1 MLRTLHIISQELYDD
16 LQSHLN
22 RHSDIPALAKEH
34 GLPEDTLLVI
44 YTQKVTRDAT
54 RRYYRVKGRARK
66 FYHQWR
72 SGKPL
77 MHISAENRYPPV
89 LTAFIVLLE
98 GELTRKEFWRVVANP
113 DRVGDAR
120 LRRELKE
127 IVRADPIYSPA
138 GNEVQV
144 ARGREGERQLQE
156 WLDRH
161 GQTYRTEVDLRGK
174 FPKTPDVLLDS
185 PLELDGTKVF
195 WIESKGNFGDKVEVG
210 RNLKRQLWSYADMFG
225 PGLVIYWYGVI
236 EGLQGRTDDVFV
248 GVPETLDGLVVPRGS
263 GAAASAAAATAPE
276 AGAAPSSGG
285 APRPRQPQVLPH
297 HR

>member
-1 MLRTLHIISQELYDD
+1 MQRTLNIISQELYDD
-16 LQSHLN
+16 LQAHLN

-127 IVRADPIYSPA
+127 IVRADPIYSPS

-144 ARGREGERQLQE
+144 ARGREGERRLQE
-156 WLDRH
+156 WLDRQ
-161 GQTYRTEVDLRGK
+161 GLTYRTEADLRGK
-174 FPKTPDVLLDS
+174 YPKTPDVLLDS

-225 PGLVIYWYGVI
+225 PGLVIYWYGVLD
-236 EGLQGRTDDVFV
+236 GLQGRTDDVFV
-248 GVPETLDGLVVPRGS
+248 GVPETLDGLVRPRD
-263 GAAASAAAATAPE
+263 
-276 AGAAPSSGG
+276 GG
-285 APRPRQPQVLPH
+285 APASPAGASPPPEGTRRPPMPQGVP
-297 HR
+297 RYR